1 MTPLEAWSVISGN
14 LAQLYKM
21 LKTPCFKGYV
31 PADTEAEV
39 IAFKALQ
46 EMQERQCAK
55 ELTLNELLQM
65 PGEPVFLEYKIDSHI
80 FTGWN
85 VFDSTRTTKHGDFLE
100 MKGGRIYSVVG
111 LEMARFI
118 TGQEFQLRE
127 YGKTWHT
134 HKYKPEE
141 VKNV

>member
-46 EMQERQCAK
+46 EMQERLHPKPLSIDELK
-55 ELTLNELLQM
+55 EM
-65 PGEPVFLEYKIDSHI
+65 RGEPVWVQGPGFPQYGRWAIVSGVDEYDGDKILFLQ
-80 FTGWN
+80 
-85 VFDSTRTTKHGDFLE
+85 GD
-100 MKGGRIYSVVG
+100 Y
-111 LEMARFI
+111 
-118 TGQEFQLRE
+118 TCHD
-127 YGKTWHT
+127 YGKVWEAYKH
-134 HKYKPEE
+134 KPEE
-141 VKNV
+141 VQNV